1 MLGFLVETYAASE
14 TPAAAAQHAQRVT
27 RAADQLCATGGEVR
41 LLHAVY
47 VPEDELALYLFE
59 STSADAVREAMTR
72 AGLRLDRITEATQ
85 IETKPTPS

>member
-1 MLGFLVETYAASE
+1 MLGFLVETYAACE
-14 TPAAAAQHAQRVT
+14 TPGAAAQHAERVSL
-27 RAADQLCATGGEVR
+27 AAAQVSAVTGEVR
-41 LLHAVY
+41 LLHAIY

>member
-14 TPAAAAQHAQRVT
+14 TAGAAAQHAQRVT
-27 RAADQLCATGGEVR
+27 LAAAQLDATAGEVR
-41 LLHAVY
+41 LLHVIY

-59 STSADAVREAMTR
+59 STSADAREAMTR
-72 AGLRLDRITEATQ
+72 AGLRPDRITEATQ